1 MTAKILPSAPAKAV
15 HQTVGKYLIADGFP
29 IVVDLQQSRGAW
41 IAEAE
46 TGQRYLD
53 FYSFFA
59 SLPLGFHHP
68 LLHTQENADK
78 LLSAALHKPANSD
91 AYSAEL
97 ATFLETFARH
107 ALKEPFDHLFFIEGG
122 ALAVENALK
131 TAFDWK
137 VRKNLAAG
145 KGPRGCRILHFSQAF
160 HGRSGYTLSLT
171 NTLPVKTDY
180 FPKFDWPRV
189 TNPKLH
195 FPLDGAEENRV
206 ASEEDRALEEIEAA
220 FDKYPD
226 DIAAIIIE
234 PIQGEGG
241 DNHFRPQFFHALRS
255 VADREEALLIFD
267 EVQTGFG
274 ITGRFWAYEH
284 FGVIPD
290 IVCFGKK
297 SQVCGIMAGP
307 RIDEVP
313 ENVFNV
319 SSRINSTWGGGL
331 ADMVRCEIILEV
343 MEKEG
348 LVENAESVG
357 RHLLGRLGEIAERF
371 APRISNV
378 RGRGLLCAF
387 DCTSREERDKL
398 LEQTMKR
405 KLLLLA
411 CGETSIRLRPA
422 LILSREEVDEA
433 CSRLADALSDTSGG

>member
-1 MTAKILPSAPAKAV
+1 
-15 HQTVGKYLIADGFP
+15 
-29 IVVDLQQSRGAW
+29 
-41 IAEAE
+41 
-46 TGQRYLD
+46 
-53 FYSFFA
+53 
-59 SLPLGFHHP
+59 
-68 LLHTQENADK
+68 
-78 LLSAALHKPANSD
+78 
-91 AYSAEL
+91 
-97 ATFLETFARH
+97 
-107 ALKEPFDHLFFIEGG
+107 
-122 ALAVENALK
+122 
-131 TAFDWK
+131 
-137 VRKNLAAG
+137 
-145 KGPRGCRILHFSQAF
+145 
-160 HGRSGYTLSLT
+160 
-171 NTLPVKTDY
+171 
-180 FPKFDWPRV
+180 
-189 TNPKLH
+189 
-195 FPLDGAEENRV
+195 
-206 ASEEDRALEEIEAA
+206 
-220 FDKYPD
+220 
-226 DIAAIIIE
+226 
-234 PIQGEGG
+234 
-241 DNHFRPQFFHALRS
+241 
-255 VADREEALLIFD
+255 
-267 EVQTGFG
+267 
-274 ITGRFWAYEH
+274 
-284 FGVIPD
+284 
-290 IVCFGKK
+290 
-297 SQVCGIMAGP
+297 MAGP